1 MHLPPHPSPPLQG
14 GSGVRA
20 RSHAVKATNPASLR
34 ATRHRSNPGHVA
46 TSRWALAIS
55 IPTQHSAGS
64 GGATTGVAGSR
75 RGPGSSAPAARGVSR
90 PTGCSAFNAAWT
102 AAATAFFVMMCSL
115 SRPCTMRV
123 LAPATVR
130 ASGSPNPWDKRGASS
145 SLTGSS
151 VPEGYRATTSITTLP
166 NFKHTRGGRRSAGVV
181 PWLGR
186 RGSAQRRITFPFAAE
201 ATPLPLC

>member
-130 ASGSPNPWDKRGASS
+130 ASGPPYLSDNVALQALPRALG
-145 SLTGSS
+145 
-151 VPEGYRATTSITTLP
+151 VPEGYRATTSSETLP
-166 NFKHTRGGRRSAGVV
+166 NFKHTRGICG
-181 PWLGR
+181 
-186 RGSAQRRITFPFAAE
+186 
-201 ATPLPLC
+201 